1 MASNVQAASTDFL
14 VIGAGSAG
22 CIVANRLSA
31 RGARVTLLEAG
42 PRDWSPLIRVPAGVI
57 KLMGHPVYDWAYES
71 SAESGAGGRKIKL
84 PRGRVLGGTSSTNGM
99 NFVRGYPA
107 DFDGWAQAGC
117 LGWSYEE
124 VLPFFK
130 AIETYAGGDPS
141 VRGKDGPMAVENYRT
156 ILPITDRFV
165 AAAQQAGFP
174 LLPDLNGAATDGVGY
189 SQMSRHGRFRASSAS
204 AYLDPARGRSNLRIE
219 TNARVTRLE
228 LEGRRCVGA
237 TFRRGDQEH
246 TVHAAREVVL
256 CGGSIASPHLL
267 QLSGIGPADL
277 LKSLG
282 IAVVHDLPGVGRN
295 LSDHYAAAVSVRV
308 KDSLTVNSLKRG
320 PRFVFEALRWLVAG
334 TGALTFGA
342 TTASVFCRS
351 RAELASP
358 NLQLLFFPGSFD
370 RVDIRELEREPGIR
384 LSVSLARPRSRGSI
398 MARSPDYRTAPEIR
412 LNYLSDRN
420 DVADIIA
427 GIGIA
432 RKIFAMPALAKNVV
446 VEISPG
452 KDMTSDADLEH
463 YIRTTGT
470 TVHHLAGTC
479 RMGEDTSAVVNSR
492 LRVRGIEGL
501 RVVDASI
508 MPVVT
513 TGNTNAPTLM
523 IGEKGAALILEN
535 AA

>member
-1 MASNVQAASTDFL
+1 MVSPPYVVSTDYL

-22 CIVANRLSA
+22 CVVANRLSS

-42 PRDWSPLIRVPAGVI
+42 PRDWSPLIHVPAGVI

-71 SAESGAGGRKIKL
+71 AAESGAGGRKIKL

-107 DFDGWAQAGC
+107 DFDSWAQAGC
-117 LGWSYEE
+117 RGWSYEE

-130 AIETYAGGDPS
+130 AMESYSGGDTG
-141 VRGKDGPMAVENYRT
+141 VRGRDGPMAVENYRT
-156 ILPITDRFV
+156 VLPITDRFV

-174 LLPDLNGAATDGVGY
+174 LLPDINGAAIDGVGY
-189 SQMSRHGRFRASSAS
+189 SQMSRNGRFRASSATS
-204 AYLDPARGRSNLRIE
+204 YLDPARGRSNLRIE
-219 TNARVTRLE
+219 TNARVTGLE

-246 TVHAAREVVL
+246 TVRVTREVVL

-267 QLSGIGPADL
+267 QLSGIGPADHL
-277 LKSLG
+277 RALG
-282 IAVVHDLPGVGRN
+282 VAVVHDLPGVGGN
-295 LSDHYAAAVSVRV
+295 LSDHYAAAVSARV
-308 KDSLTVNSLKRG
+308 KDALTVNALKRG
-320 PRFVFEALRWLVAG
+320 PRFVVEVLRWLFAG

-342 TTASVFCRS
+342 TTASIFCRS
-351 RAELASP
+351 CAELASP

-412 LNYLSDRN
+412 LNYLSDGN
-420 DVADIIA
+420 DIADIVA

-432 RKIFAMPALAKNVV
+432 RRIFAASALASSMVA
-446 VEISPG
+446 EISPG
-452 KDMTSDADLEH
+452 KDVTSDADLER

-479 RMGEDTSAVVNSR
+479 RMGEDAAAVVDSR
-492 LRVRGIEGL
+492 LRVHGIEGL

-523 IGEKGAALILEN
+523 IGEKGAAMILED